1 MNTFSIFYSPE
12 ILSVIVSD
20 HLCIGANKKRK
31 MVEGQSK
38 GRNAYFYS
46 TLSQFVPQQHYG
58 DLQFYIHLSGER
70 SISIEAFTAMGKY
83 FHFPIWK
90 RKWSKHIL
98 FSSDNGIH
106 SESQWASMC
115 IVISHLGETSNVN
128 NVRSAMPEYLWWTRE
143 PEICW
148 GWQASLQAGF
158 PEEWNCFRQ
167 QPLTGETHQ
176 GYFTERVTC
185 VFS

>member
-1 MNTFSIFYSPE
+1 MFSIFYSPK

-106 SESQWASMC
+106 SESQWGASMC

-158 PEEWNCFRQ
+158 P
-167 QPLTGETHQ
+167 
-176 GYFTERVTC
+176 
-185 VFS
+185 

>member
-1 MNTFSIFYSPE
+1 MFSIFYSPE
-12 ILSVIVSD
+12 IFSD
-20 HLCIGANKKRK
+20 HLCIGANRKRK
-31 MVEGQSK
+31 MVEGRSK

-46 TLSQFVPQQHYG
+46 TPSQFVPQQHYG
-58 DLQFYIHLSGER
+58 DLQCKFYIHLSGDR

-106 SESQWASMC
+106 SESQWGASMC
-115 IVISHLGETSNVN
+115 IVISHLGETSNVTN
-128 NVRSAMPEYLWWTRE
+128 EC
-143 PEICW
+143 EISYARIPLVDEGAEISW

-158 PEEWNCFRQ
+158 PEEWNCFKQ

-176 GYFTERVTC
+176 GYFTERVSC
-185 VFS
+185 VSS